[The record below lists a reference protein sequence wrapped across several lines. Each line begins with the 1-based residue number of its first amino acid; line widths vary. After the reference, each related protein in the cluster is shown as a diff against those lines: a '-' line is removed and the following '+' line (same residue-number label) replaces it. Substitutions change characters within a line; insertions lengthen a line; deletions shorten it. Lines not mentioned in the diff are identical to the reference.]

1 MNQLRVYRFGT
12 WASYGG
18 DLVAALERLQAEGEG
33 QLLDA
38 LYVRRDADSG
48 ALEAVDRR
56 SGRADASFSVFLD
69 FRPDEGRRKSTTE
82 RTLSDPEGVP
92 PALIEAIG
100 DTLEPGAAIFAIL
113 YAGSGEGRML
123 DEAVERVGGSSIVRD
138 QVEVGALGE
147 LDAQLRAAAS
157 EAAP

>member
-18 DLVAALERLQAEGEG
+18 DLVAALERMQLSGEG

-38 LYVRRDADSG
+38 VYVRRDADSG
-48 ALEAVDRR
+48 ELEAIDRR
-56 SGRADASFSVFLD
+56 SGRADTSFAVMLD
-69 FRPDEGRRKSTTE
+69 FRLDEARRKSTSE

-113 YAGSGEGRML
+113 YAGGEAAVL
-123 DEAVERVGGSSIVRD
+123 DEAAERVGGQSIVRE
-138 QVEVGALGE
+138 QVEAGALADV
-147 LDAQLRAAAS
+147 DARLRAAAA

>member
-18 DLVAALERLQAEGEG
+18 DLVAALERLQVEGQG

-48 ALEAVDRR
+48 ALEAIDRR
-56 SGRADASFSVFLD
+56 SGRADTSFSVMLD
-69 FRPDEGRRKSTTE
+69 FRLDEARRRATTE
-82 RTLSDPEGVP
+82 RTLADPEGVP

-100 DTLEPGAAIFAIL
+100 ETLEPGAAIFAIL
-113 YAGSGEGRML
+113 YAGGEGQAL
-123 DEAVERVGGSSIVRD
+123 DEAAERVGGASILRE
-138 QVEVGALGE
+138 QVDAGALAE
-147 LDAQLRAAAS
+147 VDAALRAAA
-157 EAAP
+157 AAASS